1 MALNITGKSIKSGL
15 KSGIFGAEL
24 AKITLERELG
34 GGTPAGSG
42 IPALGNDYKNI
53 FEDAPDVLFNPN
65 QIRLSKQNRW
75 NRALI
80 NSSNTGE
87 LQFAGGEPANYRID
101 LFFNTYEDLSSV
113 QSSLGGKIKQGAL
126 RTLRNY
132 ATHSAAFTL
141 FETPSSVREY
151 TDRVRELMEIDPD
164 LKRPPRCKLS
174 WGEFGTII
182 VGYLMELEE
191 LFTLFLPD
199 GTPVRATLTCTFE
212 QDEPQTESKGGT
224 KALDD
229 DPVRIVRRG
238 ETLSSIAYQEY
249 NDPSL
254 WREIARANRIDN
266 PRSVRPGQVLN
277 IPVLR
282 Q

>member
-1 MALNITGKSIKSGL
+1 MDLNITRKSIKSGL
-15 KSGIFGAEL
+15 KSAIFGAEL
-24 AKITLERELG
+24 AKITIERELG
-34 GGTPAGSG
+34 EGAHEVSGVATWGT
-42 IPALGNDYKNI
+42 DYKNL

-65 QIRLSKQNRW
+65 QIHLTKKTRW
-75 NRALI
+75 NRALQ

-87 LQFAGGEPANYRID
+87 LQFAGGEPANYTID
-101 LFFNTYEDLSSV
+101 LFFNTYEDLSSAP
-113 QSSLGGKIKQGAL
+113 SSIGGKIKQAGL
-126 RTLRNY
+126 RTLKDY
-132 ATHSAAFTL
+132 A
-141 FETPSSVREY
+141 TPSSLFAFFEPPVSVRQY
-151 TDRVRELMEIDPD
+151 TDKVRELMEIDPD

-174 WGEFGTII
+174 WGQFGTII
-182 VGYLMELEE
+182 VGYLKELTE

-212 QDEPQTESKGGT
+212 QDDPQTETKSGT
-224 KALDD
+224 KARDD

-249 NDPSL
+249 SDPSL

-266 PRSVRPGQVLN
+266 PRSLQPGQVLI
-277 IPVLR
+277 IPVLH

>member
-1 MALNITGKSIKSGL
+1 MALNITSESIKSGL
-15 KSGIFGAEL
+15 KREIFGAEL
-24 AKITLERELG
+24 AKITLEREI
-34 GGTPAGSG
+34 AGISSF
-42 IPALGNDYKNI
+42 GNDYKNI

-65 QIRLSKQNRW
+65 QIRQSKQNKW
-75 NRALI
+75 SQATS

-87 LQFAGGEPANYRID
+87 RHFAGGEPAKYRID
-101 LFFNTYEDLSSV
+101 LFFNTYEDLSSG

-126 RTLRNY
+126 RTRKNY
-132 ATHSAAFTL
+132 ATPSAAFTL
-141 FETPSSVREY
+141 FDNPSSVRKY
-151 TDRVRELMEIDPD
+151 TNCVRELIEIDPD
-164 LKRPPRCKLS
+164 RKRPPRCKLS
-174 WGEFGTII
+174 WGEFGTIV
-182 VGYLMELEE
+182 VGYLIELEE

-199 GTPVRATLTCTFE
+199 GTPVRATLSCTFE
-212 QDEPQTESKGGT
+212 QDEPQTKKKGGT

-238 ETLSSIAYQEY
+238 ETLNSIAYQEY

-254 WREIARANRIDN
+254 WREIARANGIDN
-266 PRSVRPGQVLN
+266 PRSLQPGQVLN

>member
-1 MALNITGKSIKSGL
+1 MALNITKSIKGGL
-15 KSGIFGAEL
+15 KSAIFGAEL
-24 AKITLERELG
+24 AKITIERELG
-34 GGTPAGSG
+34 GGTPAASG
-42 IPALGNDYKNI
+42 IASLGNDYKNL

-65 QIRLSKQNRW
+65 KIELKKQTKW
-75 NRALI
+75 NRAI
-80 NSSNTGE
+80 QNSSNTGE
-87 LQFAGGEPANYRID
+87 MQFAGGEPAKYSLDI
-101 LFFNTYEDLSSV
+101 FFNTYEDLSSV
-113 QSSLGGKIKQGAL
+113 QSSMGGKLKQGAL
-126 RTLRNY
+126 KSMKNY
-132 ATHSAAFTL
+132 ATPSAAFTL
-141 FETPSSVREY
+141 FDAPSSVREY

-182 VGYLMELEE
+182 VGYLVELKE

-212 QDEPQTESKGGT
+212 EDDPQTESKSGT
-224 KALDD
+224 KAIDD

-266 PRSVRPGQVLN
+266 PRSLQPGQVLN